1 MHDINLYKIYSFAI
15 SSFYDLVNE
24 QKVGFFYAKK
34 KIYLKRITRGIQ
46 GYKGDQIESDELYF
60 FLIKTFYTEYFI
72 KKDKVWIL
80 GYKPVNLKSS
90 VEVNIIHKNGIGNK
104 LIMMREV
111 CSPVMNPDEED
122 FLLQRQLLDNFSFP
136 V

>member
-1 MHDINLYKIYSFAI
+1 MVESDRKF
-15 SSFYDLVNE
+15 DLV
-24 QKVGFFYAKK
+24 
-34 KIYLKRITRGIQ
+34 ISI
-46 GYKGDQIESDELYF
+46 
-60 FLIKTFYTEYFI
+60 
-72 KKDKVWIL
+72 
-80 GYKPVNLKSS
+80 PVNLKSS

-111 CSPVMNPDEED
+111 CSPVMNPDKED